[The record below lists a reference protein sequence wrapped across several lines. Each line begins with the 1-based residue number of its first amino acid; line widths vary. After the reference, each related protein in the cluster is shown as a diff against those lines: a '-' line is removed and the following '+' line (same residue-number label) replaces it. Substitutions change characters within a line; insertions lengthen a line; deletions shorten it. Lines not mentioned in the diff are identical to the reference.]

1 MRPPR
6 GPSEG
11 ISIPKDAYTLLCLPK
26 MGHTSSCRHG
36 KCACGW
42 GGDHFTAWG
51 RSPTPKHCAQEA
63 SGAFHAPALT
73 CAGASWAQVLGSRP
87 AGFCS
92 SLMPGQRCP
101 HGAGAGGPSEG
112 QPRPLPSAI
121 SPPSRRE
128 NWPERGTASPWSHN
142 HSVAELWG
150 GPGGLAPRSLSIHLQ
165 ELGRGRKGTF
175 CTSGFIRIRGQR
187 GV

>member
-1 MRPPR
+1 
-6 GPSEG
+6 
-11 ISIPKDAYTLLCLPK
+11 
-26 MGHTSSCRHG
+26 MGHTSSCRDG

-42 GGDHFTAWG
+42 GDHFTAWG

-73 CAGASWAQVLGSRP
+73 CAGASWAQVIGSRP
-87 AGFCS
+87 AAPSCQGRDPHMVPRNSPVPSPVPS
-92 SLMPGQRCP
+92 S
-101 HGAGAGGPSEG
+101 
-112 QPRPLPSAI
+112 PL
-121 SPPSRRE
+121 SRRE

-165 ELGRGRKGTF
+165 ELRRGRKGTF

-187 GV
+187 GL